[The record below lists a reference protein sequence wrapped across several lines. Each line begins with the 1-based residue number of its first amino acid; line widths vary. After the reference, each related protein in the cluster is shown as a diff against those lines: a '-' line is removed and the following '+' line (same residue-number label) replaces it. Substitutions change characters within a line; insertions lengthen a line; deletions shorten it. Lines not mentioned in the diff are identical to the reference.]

1 MSGPQEL
8 PGKGGKKTLNV
19 DLNLVPFI
27 DLMTVCVTFL
37 LMTAVWTQTSRI
49 SVDQSV
55 QKPQKQQEQKEPP
68 KRLTILIDKDS
79 YAVKF
84 ADERPEKLPMVSGK
98 YNIEGLK
105 KKLSDLKVPKDQKVV
120 VAPEDTVAYQDMID
134 AMDTCL
140 GLGLANVVVAD
151 ATSVAPEMM

>member
-1 MSGPQEL
+1 MGGPQEIS
-8 PGKGGKKTLNV
+8 KGGKKGLNV

-27 DLMTVCVTFL
+27 DLMSVCVTFL
-37 LMTAVWTQTSRI
+37 LMTAVWNTTGRI
-49 SVDQSV
+49 TVDQSV

-68 KRLTILIDKDS
+68 KRLTILIDKNG

-84 ADERPEKLPMVSGK
+84 ADLRPEQLPMIRGK
-98 YNIEGLK
+98 YDTEGLK
-105 KKLSDLKVPKDQKVV
+105 KKLGDLKVPKDQKVV
-120 VAPEDTVAYQDMID
+120 VAPEDAIAYQDMIE
-134 AMDTCL
+134 AMDTCM